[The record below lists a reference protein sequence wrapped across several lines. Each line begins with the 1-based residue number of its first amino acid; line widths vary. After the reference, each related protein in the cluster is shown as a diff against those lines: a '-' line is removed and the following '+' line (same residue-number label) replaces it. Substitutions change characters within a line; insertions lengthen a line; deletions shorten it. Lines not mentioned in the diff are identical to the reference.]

1 MRQKE
6 RTTDTIIRTDTRHED
21 GYCYRY
27 ELIMKKGDGVAT
39 WRIPLYSIRVHMTDL
54 DGTTTVGNVNDVF
67 ADAGKALLFYEK
79 VLRNLATPI
88 DLVYTLED
96 EITVE

>member
-6 RTTDTIIRTDTRHED
+6 RTTDTVIRTDTKCYE
-21 GYCYRY
+21 GYSYRY
-27 ELIMKKGDGVAT
+27 ELIMKQGEGVAA
-39 WRIPLYSIRVHMTDL
+39 WRIPLYSIKVYMTDPS
-54 DGTTTVGNVNDVF
+54 GETTVGDVKDVF

-88 DLVYTLED
+88 DLVYALED
-96 EITVE
+96 EINI